1 MDGRN
6 RNRQDIARTRLP
18 AEIDSVVVDEGDPL
32 REYIPDTDNEAEKL
46 HPRDIVP
53 NLSDDPVQYEK
64 CLNSLTQQES
74 ASP

>member
-1 MDGRN
+1 MGPNHVLGHTLPVQHVREHVGR
-6 RNRQDIARTRLP
+6 
-18 AEIDSVVVDEGDPL
+18 VVVDKGDPL
-32 REYIPDTDNEAEKL
+32 RVYIPDTDNEAEKL

-53 NLSDDPVQYEK
+53 NLSDDLVQYEN